1 MMSTVGLR
9 QPVTTSLAVMLG
21 WMLQKKSKL
30 SAATRLK
37 LLPGSMTPESV
48 PPDLAVTVCGA
59 VSSLSNTTVVPLATV
74 SVPGWNFSPAMAT
87 VFPPPPA
94 PPPSSAAAAPDPAAA
109 PSRSQTMTTGP
120 AAANTRNSRTT
131 RIPASL
137 ARRGSATSL
146 MLSPPGPSRP
156 TRAAGIYQTRPRPGS
171 RPSPTRLYEGC
182 RRKGSAGTPDR
193 AAVREPE
200 QPEKGR
206 QPAGRWRSAGGR
218 QAVRPGQRGVAA
230 AGPAVQLD
238 LGLED
243 LAVELLDHVGEQ
255 VPALARRLLGPPS
268 QPAHR
273 RRLQLGQLLV
283 DGVHTLLDLGDAADR
298 PLQLGQGAAAGHG
311 LRAALPVREQP
322 LQGRD
327 VALLVGEVGRH
338 HQDGAPL
345 PLGRVAGEVGMDDAG
360 ELAEPALGVLADHRA
375 RLRLRLPLATVPVLP
390 TAGQALAG
398 VALGGVLRV
407 ALRRVG

>member
-156 TRAAGIYQTRPRPGS
+156 TRAAGIYQTRPRPGAARLAPGS
-171 RPSPTRLYEGC
+171 TKGAAGKVQRERPIGQPFGNRSSP
-182 RRKGSAGTPDR
+182 RRVAS
-193 AAVREPE
+193 
-200 QPEKGR
+200 
-206 QPAGRWRSAGGR
+206 PAGRWRSAGGR

-238 LGLED
+238 LGLEA
-243 LAVELLDHVGEQ
+243 LAVEFLDHVGEQ
-255 VPALARRLLGPPS
+255 VPALAGRLLGAPP

-283 DGVHTLLDLGDAADR
+283 DGVHALPELGDAADR
-298 PLQLGQGAAAGHG
+298 PLQLGQGAAGHG

-338 HQDGAPL
+338 HQVGAPL

-360 ELAEPALGVLADHRA
+360 ELAEQALGVLADHRA
-375 RLRLRLPLATVPVLP
+375 RLRLRLPLAPVPVLP

-407 ALRRVG
+407 ALRRV